1 MDGSSYFGFDDANKT
16 KRIFYFIL
24 HVRLIPNIQVVTSN
38 YDTLDRFTWQSV
50 TKSLHLIFTGPRR
63 IPHIKAS
70 DAELWCFL
78 WSARLSKQSWGWW
91 FETPS
96 CSLWRHCNAD
106 AHLKHANLMQSDA
119 QLRRVI
125 SMYWAHWCCQVKP
138 THCIPHRHQI
148 VLCTND
154 LIRVLNRRVTSNPR
168 ARRRDAGILIHSA
181 RFRGSV

>member
-1 MDGSSYFGFDDANKT
+1 MTKCNKIIAFNMRVLITYRMDFVILMMSSNGNT
-16 KRIFYFIL
+16 SR
-24 HVRLIPNIQVVTSN
+24 VTG
-38 YDTLDRFTWQSV
+38 
-50 TKSLHLIFTGPRR
+50 HLCGEFTGPQW
-63 IPHIKAS
+63 IPDTKAV

-119 QLRRVI
+119 KLRHVI
-125 SMYWAHWCCQVKP
+125 LMYWAHWRCQVKP
-138 THCIPHRHQI
+138 RHSIPHMHQI

-154 LIRVLNRRVTSNPR
+154 RIRVLNRRVTSTDLNNRRSR